1 MTDFDYE
8 RVVERVL
15 SRNRWGTEGD
25 LAAALGISPNTLTAW
40 KKGRS
45 SFGVH
50 EIPKICDVLGVEAHW
65 LLFGDEPRQE
75 ASLLNEVQSIVENV
89 HKMAKV
95 HLSKAGLERTAR
107 TYFAALNAEIVS
119 ANDTEEV
126 GMRLHLLRKRIE
138 KDLANAAAE
147 PGSGKQSA

>member
-1 MTDFDYE
+1 MIDFDYD
-8 RVVERVL
+8 RVFERVL
-15 SRNRWGTEGD
+15 SRNRWGTERD

-40 KKGRS
+40 KQGRS

-50 EIPKICDVLGVEAHW
+50 EIPKICDVLGVTAHW
-65 LLFGDEPRQE
+65 LLFGEELRQE
-75 ASLLNEVQSIVENV
+75 ASLLDEVRSIVEDA

-95 HLSKAGLERTAR
+95 HLSAIGLERATNI
-107 TYFAALNAEIVS
+107 YFSALNAEIVS

>member
-1 MTDFDYE
+1 MG
-8 RVVERVL
+8 
-15 SRNRWGTEGD
+15 NRGG

-40 KKGRS
+40 KRGRS

-65 LLFGDEPRQE
+65 LLFGEELPQE
-75 ASLLNEVQSIVENV
+75 ASLLDDVRSIVEDV
-89 HKMAKV
+89 HRRAKV
-95 HLSKAGLERTAR
+95 HLSETGLQTTASA
-107 TYFAALNAEIVS
+107 YFAALNAEIVS

-138 KDLANAAAE
+138 KDLAQAVDE